1 MEYVL
6 VEQFQTYDRFSVRKD
21 GIHLWYECEN
31 KRNTERQNDLILSQ
45 HNAYFDKLHGVTEYE
60 KNWKEPKK
68 PKEVVKKRVAKK
80 EVVKEKVTNLSEKQV
95 REIRK
100 LIAQE
105 CEYSIKLSIIAKRYG
120 VGKRTIEN
128 IKSNVSYGWVK

>member
-1 MEYVL
+1 MEKVL

-21 GIHLWYECEN
+21 GRHMWYECEN
-31 KRNTERQNDLILSQ
+31 KRNTERQNDLVLSQ
-45 HNAYFDKLHGVTEYE
+45 HNAHFDKLHGVTEYE

-105 CEYSIKLSIIAKRYG
+105 GEYSIKLSIIAKRYG
-120 VGKRTIEN
+120 VGKKTIEN